1 MIVSN
6 LVQVGATTE
15 EIAKRLAVSADVVK
29 TYVAKAHRSASQSLA
44 GMIVTNLLP
53 TGASDKE
60 IADVLAV
67 SEDKVEGIIANLPV
81 RVTGEE
87 IGSSEGSSSVIP
99 SSPSET
105 PVPAAP
111 TPVPEVTAVPVPAPT
126 AVPEVT
132 AAPAPTPTA
141 VPTPTAIRVAKV
153 LPGSD
158 DEDKGETAR
167 PAPGTASYS
176 SDARGRRMIG
186 IIGII
191 LSPLL
196 LIAHAHAVR
205 RRKLQA

>member
-29 TYVAKAHRSASQSLA
+29 TYVSKASRSASQSLT

-53 TGASDKE
+53 TGASDRE
-60 IADVLAV
+60 IADALAV

-126 AVPEVT
+126 AVP
-132 AAPAPTPTA
+132 
-141 VPTPTAIRVAKV
+141 TPTAIRVAKV

-158 DEDKGETAR
+158 DEGRGETAR

-186 IIGII
+186 SIGII

>member
-29 TYVAKAHRSASQSLA
+29 TYVAKASRSASQSLT

-111 TPVPEVTAVPVPAPT
+111 TAVPEVTAVPVPAPT
-126 AVPEVT
+126 AS
-132 AAPAPTPTA
+132 PTA
-141 VPTPTAIRVAKV
+141 VKVAKV

-158 DEDKGETAR
+158 DEGRGETAE

>member
-1 MIVSN
+1 
-6 LVQVGATTE
+6 
-15 EIAKRLAVSADVVK
+15 
-29 TYVAKAHRSASQSLA
+29 
-44 GMIVTNLLP
+44 MIVTNLLP

-67 SEDKVEGIIANLPV
+67 SEDKVGGIIANLPV

-132 AAPAPTPTA
+132 TAPVPTA

-153 LPGSD
+153 KVLPGSE
-158 DEDKGETAR
+158 DEDREETAR

-186 IIGII
+186 IIGIV

-205 RRKLQA
+205 RRKLMEG

>member
-1 MIVSN
+1 MY
-6 LVQVGATTE
+6 
-15 EIAKRLAVSADVVK
+15 KR
-29 TYVAKAHRSASQSLA
+29 Q
-44 GMIVTNLLP
+44 
-53 TGASDKE
+53 
-60 IADVLAV
+60 V

-105 PVPAAP
+105 PD
-111 TPVPEVTAVPVPAPT
+111 TAVPVPAPAPT

-132 AAPAPTPTA
+132 AAPAPAPTA

-153 LPGSD
+153 LPGSE
-158 DEDKGETAR
+158 DEGREETAR

-186 IIGII
+186 IIGIV

>member
-29 TYVAKAHRSASQSLA
+29 TYVAKASRSASQSLT

-67 SEDKVEGIIANLPV
+67 SEDKVGGIIANLPV

-126 AVPEVT
+126 AVPSP
-132 AAPAPTPTA
+132 PA
-141 VPTPTAIRVAKV
+141 VKVAKV

-158 DEDKGETAR
+158 DEDRGETAE

>member
-6 LVQVGATTE
+6 LVQVGTTTE

-29 TYVAKAHRSASQSLA
+29 TYVSKASRSASQSLT

-53 TGASDKE
+53 TGASDRE
-60 IADVLAV
+60 IADALAV

-105 PVPAAP
+105 PV
-111 TPVPEVTAVPVPAPT
+111 TAVPVPAPAPT

-153 LPGSD
+153 KVLPGSE
-158 DEDKGETAR
+158 DEDREETAR

-186 IIGII
+186 IIGIV

-196 LIAHAHAVR
+196 LVAHAHAVR

>member
-53 TGASDKE
+53 TGASDRE

-67 SEDKVEGIIANLPV
+67 SEDKVGGIIANLPV

-105 PVPAAP
+105 PVTAAP
-111 TPVPEVTAVPVPAPT
+111 VPTPT

-132 AAPAPTPTA
+132 AVPAPAPTA

-186 IIGII
+186 IIGIV

>member
-1 MIVSN
+1 MSPISAN
-6 LVQVGATTE
+6 LDSH
-15 EIAKRLAVSADVVK
+15 SADS
-29 TYVAKAHRSASQSLA
+29 YVSKASRSASQSLT

-53 TGASDKE
+53 TGASDRE
-60 IADVLAV
+60 IADALAV

-105 PVPAAP
+105 PV
-111 TPVPEVTAVPVPAPT
+111 TAVPVPAPAPT

-153 LPGSD
+153 LPGSE
-158 DEDKGETAR
+158 DEDREETAR

-186 IIGII
+186 IIGIV

-205 RRKLQA
+205 RRKLMEG

>member
-1 MIVSN
+1 M
-6 LVQVGATTE
+6 
-15 EIAKRLAVSADVVK
+15 
-29 TYVAKAHRSASQSLA
+29 
-44 GMIVTNLLP
+44 
-53 TGASDKE
+53 
-60 IADVLAV
+60 

-105 PVPAAP
+105 PV
-111 TPVPEVTAVPVPAPT
+111 TAVPVPAPT
-126 AVPEVT
+126 AVPT
-132 AAPAPTPTA
+132 STA
-141 VPTPTAIRVAKV
+141 VRVAKV

-196 LIAHAHAVR
+196 LVAHAHAVR
-205 RRKLQA
+205 RRKLQEG

>member
-29 TYVAKAHRSASQSLA
+29 TYVAKASRSASQSLT

-126 AVPEVT
+126 AVPSP
-132 AAPAPTPTA
+132 PA
-141 VPTPTAIRVAKV
+141 VKVAKV

-158 DEDKGETAR
+158 DEGRGETAE